1 MRRTIILAGIMA
13 LIGSAAPLMA
23 QEELN
28 LATQLEAVLEEFHD
42 RYAFPG
48 ATAAIALPDGT
59 VVSAAVGLADVENAR
74 PMSPHTPMLA
84 ASIGKTFVAAT
95 VLALESEGLLSRSDL
110 VSVHLGDRL
119 WFDTLPNAGTMTIGQ
134 LLHHTAGIP
143 DHVHMPEF
151 QQAWADLVMRE
162 DRFDPE
168 DLVRLVSGLDP
179 LFEPGTAWAYSD
191 TGYVLLGLVI
201 EAVTGAPWQEAVR
214 ARFLGPLG
222 LTETVPSDRPDL
234 PGLAVGYVAPDNP
247 FGMPARTADADG
259 RLLWN
264 PAVESAGGGF
274 ASTSHDLARWGH
286 QFFGGEAMTEPYL
299 DRLLDGV
306 PLDPDAPGIS
316 YGAGV
321 AIHAE
326 TPRGAVW
333 GHGGWIPAYVSSL
346 RHYAD
351 HGVTVAFQINS
362 DIGVMDDTSDLVPA
376 LEAALADLAI
386 GSVRSA
392 AWP

>member
-1 MRRTIILAGIMA
+1 LA
-13 LIGSAAPLMA
+13 LIGSAPPLLA
-23 QEELN
+23 QDDPN
-28 LATQLEAVLEEFHD
+28 LRSRLETTLENFHD
-42 RYAFPG
+42 RYGFPG

-59 VVSAAVGLADVENAR
+59 VVTASAGLADVENAR
-74 PMSPHTPMLA
+74 PMTPDTPMLA

-95 VLALESEGLLSRSDL
+95 VLALEAEGLLSRSDL
-110 VSVHLGDRL
+110 VSVHLGDRP
-119 WFDTLPNAGTMTIGQ
+119 WFDTLPNAGTMTIGH

-143 DHVHMPEF
+143 DHVHLPAF
-151 QQAWADLVMRE
+151 QQAWADLATRK

-168 DLVRLVSGLDP
+168 SLVRFVSGLDP
-179 LFEPGTAWAYSD
+179 LFEPGTGWAYSD

-201 EAVTGAPWQEAVR
+201 EAVTGAPWHDAVR

-222 LTETVPSDRPDL
+222 LNQTVPSDRPDL
-234 PGLAVGYVAPDNP
+234 ARLAVGYVAPDNP
-247 FGMPARTADADG
+247 FGMPARTADAEG

-274 ASTSHDLARWGH
+274 ASTSRDLARWGH
-286 QFFGGEAMTEPYL
+286 LLFGGEAMAESYL

-306 PLDPDAPGIS
+306 PVDPDAPGIS

-321 AIHAE
+321 GIYAG

-351 HGVTVAFQINS
+351 HGVTVAFQVNS
-362 DIGVMDDTSDLVPA
+362 DIGVMDDTNDLVPA

-386 GSVRSA
+386 GSVRPA
-392 AWP
+392 DRP

>member
-1 MRRTIILAGIMA
+1 MT
-13 LIGSAAPLMA
+13 
-23 QEELN
+23 
-28 LATQLEAVLEEFHD
+28 
-42 RYAFPG
+42 
-48 ATAAIALPDGT
+48 PD
-59 VVSAAVGLADVENAR
+59 
-74 PMSPHTPMLA
+74 TPMLA

-95 VLALESEGLLSRSDL
+95 VLALESEGLLSRADL
-110 VSVHLGDRL
+110 VSVHLGKRP

-134 LLHHTAGIP
+134 LLHHNAGLP
-143 DHVHMPEF
+143 DHVHLPAF
-151 QQAWADLVMRE
+151 QEAWAKLATPD
-162 DRFDPE
+162 DRFNPE

-222 LTETVPSDRPDL
+222 LTETIPSDRPDL
-234 PGLAVGYVAPDNP
+234 PGLAVGYVVPDNP
-247 FGMPARTADADG
+247 FGMPTRTADAEG

-274 ASTSHDLARWGH
+274 ASTSRDLSRWGH
-286 QFFGGEAMTEPYL
+286 LLFGGTAMAEPYL

-306 PLDPDAPGIS
+306 TVAPDAPGIL

-321 AIHAE
+321 AIYTD
-326 TPRGAVW
+326 TPRGTVW

-351 HGVTVAFQINS
+351 HGVTVAFQVNT

-376 LEAALADLAI
+376 LEAALAELSI
-386 GSVRSA
+386 GSVR
-392 AWP
+392 PEDRP